1 MGLLRF
7 FSIRFSRSV
16 WVGALTATIFLFG
29 MQGLAV
35 AQAQNTA
42 RTFNNAGMIQNVIK
56 PGSTADFEM
65 VMGRVMEALRNSD
78 DSAKRRQADSWKIYK
93 LPAQGNGNVTYMAVI
108 DPPVPQADY
117 TVSNILVAELG
128 QEEAQRLYDIY
139 SAAAAGYRASEID
152 PVSSFNR

>member
-16 WVGALTATIFLFG
+16 WVGALTATIVLFG
-29 MQGLAV
+29 MQGLTV

-42 RTFNNAGMIQNVIK
+42 LTFNNRGFIQNIIK
-56 PGSTADFEM
+56 AGSTADFEM

-93 LPAQGNGNVTYMAVI
+93 LPAQADGSVIYLAII

-139 SAAAAGYRASEID
+139 SAAAAGYSASEID
-152 PVSSFNR
+152 PVQ

>member
-7 FSIRFSRSV
+7 SSIWFSRSV
-16 WVGALTATIFLFG
+16 WVGVLTATIVLFG

-42 RTFNNAGMIQNVIK
+42 LTFNNGGFLQNIIK
-56 PGSTADFEM
+56 GGSTADFEM
-65 VMGRVMEALRNSD
+65 VMSRVKEGLQNSD
-78 DSAKRRQADSWKIYK
+78 DSAKRRQADSWKMYK
-93 LPAQGNGNVTYMAVI
+93 LPAQPNGNVIYLAII
-108 DPPVPQADY
+108 DPPVSQANY
-117 TVSNILVAELG
+117 TVSTILFEAYG

-139 SAAAAGYRASEID
+139 SAAAAGYSASELD

>member
-16 WVGALTATIFLFG
+16 WVGALTATIVLFG
-29 MQGLAV
+29 MQGLTV

-42 RTFNNAGMIQNVIK
+42 LTFNNGGFIQNIIK
-56 PGSTADFEM
+56 AGSTADFEM

-93 LPAQGNGNVTYMAVI
+93 LPAQADGSVIYLAII

-139 SAAAAGYRASEID
+139 SAAAAGYSASEID
-152 PVSSFNR
+152 PVQ

>member
-16 WVGALTATIFLFG
+16 WVGALTATIVLFG

-139 SAAAAGYRASEID
+139 SAAADGYGAFEID
-152 PVSSFNR
+152 PVQ

>member
-1 MGLLRF
+1 MCLLRF

-16 WVGALTATIFLFG
+16 WVGALTATIVLFG
-29 MQGLAV
+29 MEGLAV

-42 RTFNNAGMIQNVIK
+42 LTFNNGGFIQNIIK
-56 PGSTADFEM
+56 AASAADFEM
-65 VMGRVMEALRNSD
+65 VMGRVKEGLQNSD
-78 DSAKRRQADSWKIYK
+78 DSAKRRQANSWKIYK
-93 LPAQGNGNVTYMAVI
+93 LPAQADGSVIYLAII

-117 TVSNILVAELG
+117 TVSNILLEAYG

-139 SAAAAGYRASEID
+139 SAAAAGYSASEID

>member
-16 WVGALTATIFLFG
+16 WVGALTATIVLFG

-139 SAAAAGYRASEID
+139 SAAAAGYSASEID

>member
-16 WVGALTATIFLFG
+16 WVGALTATIVLFG
-29 MQGLAV
+29 MQGLTV

-42 RTFNNAGMIQNVIK
+42 LTFNNGGLIQNIIK
-56 PGSTADFEM
+56 AGSTADFEM

-93 LPAQGNGNVTYMAVI
+93 LPAQADGSVIYLAII

-139 SAAAAGYRASEID
+139 SAAAAGYSASEID
-152 PVSSFNR
+152 PVQ

>member
-16 WVGALTATIFLFG
+16 WVGALTATIVLFG

-139 SAAAAGYRASEID
+139 SAAAAGYGAFEID
-152 PVSSFNR
+152 PVQ

>member
-7 FSIRFSRSV
+7 SSIWFSRFV
-16 WVGALTATIFLFG
+16 WVGALTAIIVLFG

-35 AQAQNTA
+35 AQAQNSA
-42 RTFNNAGMIQNVIK
+42 LTFNNGGFIQNIIRA
-56 PGSTADFEM
+56 GSTGDFEM
-65 VMGRVMEALRNSD
+65 VMDRVKEGLQNSD

-93 LPAQGNGNVTYMAVI
+93 LPAQADGSVIYLAII

-117 TVSNILVAELG
+117 TVSNILLEAYG

-139 SAAAAGYRASEID
+139 SAAAAGYSASEID
-152 PVSSFNR
+152 PVQ

>member
-1 MGLLRF
+1 MGLLWF
-7 FSIRFSRSV
+7 SSIRFSRCV
-16 WVGALTATIFLFG
+16 WVGALTAIIVLFG
-29 MQGLAV
+29 MQGVTV
-35 AQAQNTA
+35 AQAQNPA
-42 RTFNNAGMIQNVIK
+42 LTFNNGGFIQNIIK
-56 PGSTADFEM
+56 AGSTADFEM

-139 SAAAAGYRASEID
+139 SAAAAGYGAFEID
-152 PVSSFNR
+152 PVQ

>member
-1 MGLLRF
+1 MCLLRF

-16 WVGALTATIFLFG
+16 WVGALTATIVLFG

-93 LPAQGNGNVTYMAVI
+93 LPAQADGSVIYLAII
-108 DPPVPQADY
+108 DPPVSQANY
-117 TVSNILVAELG
+117 TVSQILVDEYG

-139 SAAAAGYRASEID
+139 SAAAAGYSASEID
-152 PVSSFNR
+152 PVQ

>member
-16 WVGALTATIFLFG
+16 WVGALTATIVLFG

-117 TVSNILVAELG
+117 TVSNILVAELNLG
-128 QEEAQRLYDIY
+128 QLAR
-139 SAAAAGYRASEID
+139 
-152 PVSSFNR
+152 

>member
-16 WVGALTATIFLFG
+16 WVGALTATIVLFG

-93 LPAQGNGNVTYMAVI
+93 LPAQADGSVIYLAII
-108 DPPVPQADY
+108 DPPVSQANY
-117 TVSNILVAELG
+117 TVSQILVDEYG

-139 SAAAAGYRASEID
+139 SAAAAGYSASEID